1 MTNNTNK
8 STAINFAYSSV
19 GFFAASFFICV
30 VSEKNMGGLGMLGGV
45 VLGLIAFVLGLIE
58 KNAKAWGLGLIAPVL
73 FLALTLIGLAMGV
86 R

>member
-1 MTNNTNK
+1 V
-8 STAINFAYSSV
+8 STT
-19 GFFAASFFICV
+19 
-30 VSEKNMGGLGMLGGV
+30 MGGLGLLGSCL
-45 VLGLIAFVLGLIE
+45 LGLVAFVLGLIE

>member
-1 MTNNTNK
+1 MTNTNK

-19 GFFAASFFICV
+19 GFFAFSFFICV
-30 VSEKNMGGLGMLGGV
+30 VSTTMGGLGMLGGV
-45 VLGLIAFVLGLIE
+45 VLGLVAFVLGLIE

-73 FLALTLIGLAMGV
+73 FLALTLIGLAMGA

>member
-1 MTNNTNK
+1 MTNTNK
-8 STAINFAYSSV
+8 STAVNFAYSSI
-19 GFFAASFFICV
+19 GFFAFSFFICL
-30 VSEKNMGGLGMLGGV
+30 VSTTMGGLGLLGSCLLGV
-45 VLGLIAFVLGLIE
+45 VAFVLGLIE

>member
-1 MTNNTNK
+1 
-8 STAINFAYSSV
+8 
-19 GFFAASFFICV
+19 
-30 VSEKNMGGLGMLGGV
+30 MGGLGLLGSCLLGV
-45 VLGLIAFVLGLIE
+45 VAFVLGLIE

>member
-1 MTNNTNK
+1 MTNTNK
-8 STAINFAYSSV
+8 SAAINFAYSSV
-19 GFFAASFFICV
+19 GFFSVSFFICA
-30 VSEKNMGGLGMLGGV
+30 VSTTMGGLGMLGGV
-45 VLGLIAFVLGLIE
+45 LLGLVAFVLGLIE

>member
-1 MTNNTNK
+1 MTNTNK

-19 GFFAASFFICV
+19 GFFAFSFFISI
-30 VSEKNMGGLGMLGGV
+30 VSTTIGGLGLLGSCLLGV
-45 VLGLIAFVLGLIE
+45 VAFVLGLIE

-73 FLALTLIGLAMGV
+73 FFALTLIGLAMGI